1 MTGRSVG
8 RGLLV
13 GVLAGAP
20 PAVAQPVARPATVGL
35 LCVGECPAPPLDV
48 RLPVFVNALRE
59 ARFVDGQNVVVELG
73 GVGDAPAQL
82 STLATGL
89 IRRQVDV
96 ILAMGAAAA
105 LAAKQATTTVP
116 IVMLDA
122 PNALELGLVA
132 GLARPGG
139 NVTGVTFPLAELSAK
154 HMELF
159 KQIVPGLTSVG
170 VLWSRATP
178 YAALARQHTEAAA
191 RSVGLQTRPL
201 EVRGAGDLARALGS
215 FARERK
221 HALLIVEDV
230 PLTMLRRDISVLA
243 LAERL
248 PAAAWSRQFPAG
260 GGLMSYGPSRVE
272 MQRLAATVVAKIIR
286 GRRPADIP
294 VEQPTRY
301 ELIVN
306 LATAKTIGVTIPPSV
321 LARAD
326 EVIQ

>member
-1 MTGRSVG
+1 
-8 RGLLV
+8 
-13 GVLAGAP
+13 
-20 PAVAQPVARPATVGL
+20 
-35 LCVGECPAPPLDV
+35 
-48 RLPVFVNALRE
+48 LPVFVNALRE
-59 ARFVDGQNVVVELG
+59 AGFVDRQNVVVELG

-82 STLATGL
+82 PTLATGL

-105 LAAKQATTTVP
+105 LAAEQATRTVP
-116 IVMLDA
+116 IVMLDV

-159 KQIVPGLTSVG
+159 KQIDPGLTSVG

-178 YAALARQHTEAAA
+178 YAALARQHAEAAA

-230 PLTMLRRDISVLA
+230 PLTMLPRDISVLA

-260 GGLMSYGPSRVE
+260 RGLMSYGHRVE
-272 MQRLAATVVAKIIR
+272 MQRLAATVVAKILR

-306 LATAKTIGVTIPPSV
+306 LATAKTIGVTVPPSV